1 MLACGGGVWYNESMK
16 EKNTY
21 TMTTPREGLT
31 QYKFEGHGYTLSVAT
46 HELAYANS
54 HEGTVEIAILNEH
67 GKLMNLSAYDTVAGY
82 QPMSRVGEFLNVLES
97 RQDAWACH
105 RFFHHY
111 FEPVQA

>member
-1 MLACGGGVWYNESMK
+1 MK

-21 TMTTPREGLT
+21 TTEVVREGLT
-31 QYKFEGHGYTLSVAT
+31 QYKFSGHGYTLSVGTNEGT
-46 HELAYANS
+46 HYCSN
-54 HEGTVEIAILNEH
+54 HQGTVEIAILDEH
-67 GKLMNLSAYDTVAGY
+67 GAFCHLSAYDQVEGY
-82 QPMSRVGEFLNVLES
+82 LPMSKVEDFIHVLET

>member
-1 MLACGGGVWYNESMK
+1 MK

-21 TMTTPREGLT
+21 TTEVVREGLT
-31 QYKFEGHGYTLSVAT
+31 QYKFSGHGYTLSVGT
-46 HELAYANS
+46 GEGHYSNS

-67 GKLMNLSAYDTVAGY
+67 GELINLSAYDQVAEY
-82 QPMSRVGEFLNVLES
+82 QPMSRVGEFINVLEN

-111 FEPVQA
+111 FEPCQIG